1 MIYALEAVAE
11 SLKNEKYSDP
21 IFEDLGLGEEV
32 ELNDSFIEEIT
43 GYECRI
49 IIIGE
54 DDYSRTV
61 KIVLKQKNSEVN
73 TKDVEIQAFYPKK

>member
-1 MIYALEAVAE
+1 MIYALEAIAE

-21 IFEDLGLGEEV
+21 IFEDLALGEEV
-32 ELNDSFIEEIT
+32 DLNGSFIEDMT
-43 GYECRI
+43 SYECKI
-49 IIIGE
+49 IIIDE

-61 KIVLKQKNSEVN
+61 KIVLRQKNSEVN